1 MLRRVTIAIAA
12 AMMSMFALIFWLG
25 MDATDAAGAA
35 DEAYAVSS
43 NPCLSVQRLEPVY

>member
-1 MLRRVTIAIAA
+1 MLRRVITAIAA
-12 AMMSMFALIFWLG
+12 AMVSVFALIFWLG